1 MNVDAGMMKMGI
13 RTNLNMWCHN
23 PVFLQII
30 ARFRTPPNF
39 LLLESFAK
47 ENSYWALKLSTFH
60 HRAVNLKTN
69 SINLFEVSFIRGV
82 IYVLKVFIN
91 QILCKC
97 CAVRILK
104 ADQSH
109 DRNTMVAAASL
120 CTVQTLD
127 AGVTPQQID
136 SG

>member
-97 CAVRILK
+97 CAVRIIESWPVAWSQHHGGSSLTVHS
-104 ADQSH
+104 AD
-109 DRNTMVAAASL
+109 TG
-120 CTVQTLD
+120 T
-127 AGVTPQQID
+127 GVTPQQID

>member
-69 SINLFEVSFIRGV
+69 SINLFEVSFYKGSD
-82 IYVLKVFIN
+82 
-91 QILCKC
+91 LCFKSVYKSDVMQMLC
-97 CAVRILK
+97 SEHIESWPVAWSQHHGGSSLTVHS
-104 ADQSH
+104 AD
-109 DRNTMVAAASL
+109 TG
-120 CTVQTLD
+120 T
-127 AGVTPQQID
+127 GVTPQQID